1 MGTVTDISVALDEQN
16 RKLHI
21 PVVIRLEPGR
31 IKGAH
36 RLKTDAKSI
45 KEAIALGLR
54 AQLQIQNFVTGQLM
68 VALDFFP
75 TKPARY
81 VGTNKDYLE
90 IPTIPTELQELQ
102 KSIEHLPLREI
113 VANLS
118 SAVEGL
124 DRLINSID
132 ARKTTQTL
140 ESTIKDVST
149 LVRHVD
155 EQLNPLVASLARTS
169 GAAEATLQESKET
182 AAVMR
187 NEMKEL
193 VASTKTT
200 LESAR
205 TMLKQSELTLQTYS
219 EDSPLVTEMN
229 KTLRE
234 LGEASRSLR
243 NLSDYLERHPES
255 LLRGKTGNKGQ

>member
-1 MGTVTDISVALDEQN
+1 M
-16 RKLHI
+16 
-21 PVVIRLEPGR
+21 
-31 IKGAH
+31 
-36 RLKTDAKSI
+36 
-45 KEAIALGLR
+45 GLR

-75 TKPARY
+75 KKPARY
-81 VGTNKDYLE
+81 VGKNKDYIE

-124 DRLINSID
+124 DKLINSID
-132 ARKTTQTL
+132 ARRTTQTL
-140 ESTIKDVST
+140 ESAIKDVQT

-169 GAAEATLQESKET
+169 DAAEATLQESKET

-205 TMLKQSELTLQTYS
+205 TTLQQSELTLQTYS

-234 LGEASRSLR
+234 LGAASRSLR
-243 NLSDYLERHPES
+243 HLSDYLERHPES
-255 LLRGKTGNKGQ
+255 LLRGKTDNKGQ